1 MGKQCHTAKPG
12 ENWMRNSKLLSL
24 LCMCYFWKTRKS
36 SEHTELGQVAVP
48 CRTSAA
54 AGCGAWGVIP
64 DTWKVTLIVCAKNQ
78 ETSRITLMLLETGKE
93 ERKRIELG
101 KE

>member
-1 MGKQCHTAKPG
+1 M
-12 ENWMRNSKLLSL
+12 
-24 LCMCYFWKTRKS
+24 
-36 SEHTELGQVAVP
+36 
-48 CRTSAA
+48 
-54 AGCGAWGVIP
+54 IP